1 LFCSTDDD
9 PAVAPVEA
17 VERNVMNSR
26 LAKPGARR
34 RLIVAASV
42 VGLAALLVAACSSSS
57 KSDANGGGGSAS
69 GGGTGSASGTS
80 TLRVTTLGL
89 CNEIPVFWAQEKG
102 IFAKEHIKV
111 ELVKSTGGA
120 AALTALQ
127 SGDIDLAFT
136 NPFSTMI
143 ALSQGLQ
150 LKWIATAYE
159 TTTDA
164 SKGTNA
170 VAVAKNSKI
179 TSAKDLN
186 GKTIGVN
193 EIGGI
198 NQIITTQ
205 WMKMNGGD
213 PSSVKFVAL
222 PFTELASAVASGKVA
237 ASQVPAQ
244 NVDPKLGLRN
254 LGDPYVA
261 VGNGKPLVFAGYVT
275 TSKKA
280 ASSETALK
288 AFQASLIQA
297 DTAIN
302 DPANSDEKFALE
314 SKNCKQDAN
323 VLKTL
328 NENVYEARVDTAS
341 LEYMGTVLK
350 DQGRVKSPAAP
361 SEYVPSFV
369 VTK

>member
-1 LFCSTDDD
+1 
-9 PAVAPVEA
+9 
-17 VERNVMNSR
+17 MNPR
-26 LAKPGARR
+26 LAITMTRR
-34 RLIVAASV
+34 QMLIVAPAL
-42 VGLAALLVAACSSSS
+42 GLAALLIASCSSSG
-57 KSDANGGGGSAS
+57 KSDGGGGGGGASGGNSGGGSA
-69 GGGTGSASGTS
+69 TS
-80 TLRVTTLGL
+80 TLRITTLGL
-89 CNEIPVFWAQEKG
+89 CNEIPVYWAQEKG
-102 IFAKEHIKV
+102 IFTKNKIKV

-170 VAVAKNSKI
+170 IAVAKNSKI
-179 TSAKDLN
+179 ASAKDLN

-193 EIGGI
+193 EVGGI

-205 WMKMNGGD
+205 WMKMNGAD
-213 PSSVKFVAL
+213 PSTVKFVAL
-222 PFTELASAVASGKVA
+222 PFNELASAVASGKVA

-244 NVDPKLGLRN
+244 NVDPKLGLHS

-275 TSKKA
+275 TAKKA
-280 ASSETALK
+280 DSNATSLK
-288 AFQASLIQA
+288 AFQSSLIEA
-297 DTAIN
+297 DSAIN
-302 DPANSDEKFALE
+302 DPANRDEKFALE
-314 SKNCKQDAN
+314 SKNCKQDVN

-328 NENVYEARVDTAS
+328 NENIYEARVDTNS
-341 LEYMGTVLK
+341 LEYMGTILK
-350 DQGRVKSPAAP
+350 EQGRVKSPAAP
-361 SEYVPSFV
+361 STYVPSFV